1 MKQNL
6 WRSRKFLALAAGL
19 AVVSFVAFGCG
30 SDDDDADPTAASGTT
45 PAAGSPTAATGS
57 GSDFS
62 DLSGQV
68 VVDGS
73 STVGPLAEAAAEEFG
88 KVSDVQVAVG
98 ISGTG
103 GGFEKFCAGE
113 TDVSNASRPI
123 EDTEKAACTAAGVE
137 FVELK
142 VGVDGLTIV
151 VNPDNDWVDCLT
163 WTKMREIFD
172 QGSTIKNWN
181 QIDSSYPDQALK
193 IYSPGADS
201 GTFDYFTEEIN
212 GKVDQFRNDTNTVT
226 FSEDDNVLV
235 QGVER
240 DKGALG
246 YFGYAYYQE
255 NKDQLKALGID
266 KDQDSK
272 ATPVAADKRK
282 GCVEPSEPTV
292 LDNSYSLSRPL
303 FMYAN
308 KESLAEKAQVKGYL
322 QFVLENPQLV
332 ADVGYVKLPAADY
345 TAGLAAL
352 GAN

>member
-1 MKQNL
+1 MKSNL
-6 WRSRKFLALAAGL
+6 WRSRKFLAVAAGL
-19 AVVSFVAFGCG
+19 AAASFVAFGCG
-30 SDDDDADPTAASGTT
+30 SDDDKADPTASAGTT
-45 PAAGSPTAATGS
+45 PSASSPTAAAGA

-73 STVGPLAEAAAEEFG
+73 STVGPIAEAAAEEFG
-88 KVSDVQVAVG
+88 KVSDVQVSVG

-103 GGFEKFCAGE
+103 GGFEKFCRGE
-113 TDVSNASRPI
+113 TDISDASRPI
-123 EDTEKAACTAAGVE
+123 KASEKDACTAAGVE

-142 VGVDGLTIV
+142 VGVDGLTV
-151 VNPDNDWVDCLT
+151 VVSPDNDWVDCLT
-163 WTKMREIFD
+163 WSKMREVFD
-172 QGSTIKNWN
+172 QGSTITNWN
-181 QIDSSYPDQALK
+181 QVDPGYPDQALK

-212 GKVDQFRNDTNTVT
+212 GKVDQFRNDTDTVT

-240 DKGALG
+240 DKGAIG

-255 NKDQLKALGID
+255 NKDQLKALGVD
-266 KDQDSK
+266 KDQDAK

-282 GCVEPSEPTV
+282 GCVVPSEATV

-303 FMYAN
+303 FMYVN
-308 KESLAEKAQVKGYL
+308 KKSLAGKPQVKGYL

-332 ADVGYVKLPAADY
+332 SDVGYVKLPAADY
-345 TAGLAAL
+345 TTGLAAL
-352 GAN
+352 GAD